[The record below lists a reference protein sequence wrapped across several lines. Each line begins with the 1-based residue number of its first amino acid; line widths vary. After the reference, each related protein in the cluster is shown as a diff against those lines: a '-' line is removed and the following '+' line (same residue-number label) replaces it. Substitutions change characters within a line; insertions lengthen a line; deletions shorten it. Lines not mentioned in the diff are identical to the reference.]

1 MTDYEYVEK
10 TGSYSHI
17 PAPHVMCCLSSVR
30 RQREVN
36 WDGCHAQS
44 CLLVISHRLRLAM
57 AVSADG
63 YGSDIVKVYVI
74 G

>member
-1 MTDYEYVEK
+1 MA
-10 TGSYSHI
+10 G
-17 PAPHVMCCLSSVR
+17 R
-30 RQREVN
+30 
-36 WDGCHAQS
+36 AQS
-44 CLLVISHRLRLAM
+44 CLLVIGHRLRLAM

>member
-1 MTDYEYVEK
+1 MTDYDCVEK
-10 TGSYSHI
+10 TGSSSRI
-17 PAPHVMCCLSSVR
+17 PASHSVCSLSSVR

-36 WDGCHAQS
+36 WDGCRAQS

>member
-1 MTDYEYVEK
+1 MTDYDCVEK
-10 TGSYSHI
+10 TGSSSRI
-17 PAPHVMCCLSSVR
+17 PAPHAVCSLSSVR

>member
-1 MTDYEYVEK
+1 MTDYDYVEK
-10 TGSYSHI
+10 TGSSSRF

-30 RQREVN
+30 RQRKVD
-36 WDGCHAQS
+36 WDGWPCTVLS
-44 CLLVISHRLRLAM
+44 VGISHRLRLAM

>member
-1 MTDYEYVEK
+1 MIVLRKPE
-10 TGSYSHI
+10 
-17 PAPHVMCCLSSVR
+17 APHAFLRLILCAACPRSGD
-30 RQREVN
+30 REVN
-36 WDGCHAQS
+36 WDGCRAQS
-44 CLLVISHRLRLAM
+44 CLLVISHWMRLAM